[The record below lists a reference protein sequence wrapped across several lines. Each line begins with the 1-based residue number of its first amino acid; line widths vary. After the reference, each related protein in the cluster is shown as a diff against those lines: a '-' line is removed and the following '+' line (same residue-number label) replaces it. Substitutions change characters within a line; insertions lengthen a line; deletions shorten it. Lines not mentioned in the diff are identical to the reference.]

1 MIKPR
6 IPRKY
11 HLVVLYLIGTAVYR
25 MVIFTVEIGS
35 SLVRQLLTP

>member
-6 IPRKY
+6 IPLKY
-11 HLVVLYLIGTAVYR
+11 HLVVLYLIGTAVYW
-25 MVIFTVEIGS
+25 MVIFNVEIGS